1 VQHGKVHTF
10 RLRFKK
16 SIADRARTVQFHP
29 SQKVISK
36 SNRDGEYVIELKCS
50 GHQEVFHE
58 LTHPDWLARVLLE
71 GDDNLMSEF
80 QRYSGLVAKMAAE
93 KSNVC
98 DGVKT
103 RFGQG
108 MFKEIFLTTNKR
120 TVINSLGL

>member
-1 VQHGKVHTF
+1 MAKPGTLEGFFSLLK
-10 RLRFKK
+10 LLFKK

-80 QRYSGLVAKMAAE
+80 QRYSGLVSKMVAE

-98 DGVKT
+98 DGFKT
-103 RFGQG
+103 RF
-108 MFKEIFLTTNKR
+108 
-120 TVINSLGL
+120 